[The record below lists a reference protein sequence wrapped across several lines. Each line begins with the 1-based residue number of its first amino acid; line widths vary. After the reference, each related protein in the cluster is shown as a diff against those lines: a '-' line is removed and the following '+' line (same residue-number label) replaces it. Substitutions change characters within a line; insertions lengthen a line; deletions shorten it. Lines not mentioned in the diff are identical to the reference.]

1 MRGNIMKTPILHVT
15 RAVLLGLIISA
26 PVTSIAQNL
35 TADQA
40 FQRGSSL
47 IKQSNLPQGLEWL
60 KNAASQGHAQAAFE
74 LGSLYE
80 TGLAVPKNYNQAKA
94 FYESAIIQGHRNAH
108 FNLALMLNSEQV
120 PFSNL
125 QQARNLMGVIAEQGD
140 VEAQF
145 VLATLMENTLRNV
158 GAEPSKAI
166 YWLEKAATQGH
177 RTAQY
182 KLGMYY
188 LKGQSIARSPQTAFG
203 WFNKSANQGVA
214 GAQFNLAMMYEKGDG
229 IAPNLKMALR
239 WYESASSLGNANA
252 QQNLGIKYLLGEQV
266 PAHTHKALDL
276 ITRAA
281 GSGLRNSQLLLGQ
294 LYQSGYD
301 GKIKVDLAKAE
312 QWYLSAAKQG
322 VADAQ
327 YQLALI
333 LLDKRNQAGNAN
345 FWIQQAASAGHQG
358 AIKLR
363 ADL

>member
-1 MRGNIMKTPILHVT
+1 MNKRIMNLT
-15 RAVLLGLIISA
+15 RAVLLGLVVSTPINIS
-26 PVTSIAQNL
+26 AQNL
-35 TADQA
+35 SADQA
-40 FQRGSSL
+40 FQQGSSL
-47 IKQSNLPQGLEWL
+47 IRQNNIHQGLNL
-60 KNAASQGHAQAAFE
+60 LRDAAAKGHPQAAFE

-80 TGLAVPKNYNQAKA
+80 SGLAVPKDYNQAKA

-108 FNLALMLNSEQV
+108 FNLALLLTNEQV

-125 QQARNLMGVIAEQGD
+125 QQARNIMEVIAQQGD

-158 GAEPSKAI
+158 GAQPAKAIHWLGQAANQGHSKA
-166 YWLEKAATQGH
+166 QF
-177 RTAQY
+177 

-188 LKGQSIARSPQTAFG
+188 LKGQSVARSPQTAFN
-203 WFNKSANQGVA
+203 WFNKAAQQGVA

-229 IAPNLKMALR
+229 IAPNLNTALR
-239 WYESASSLGNANA
+239 WYESAANLGNANA

-266 PAHTHKALDL
+266 PEHTHKALDL

-294 LYQSGYD
+294 LYQSGYE
-301 GKIKVDLAKAE
+301 GKIIVDMAKAE
-312 QWYLSAAKQG
+312 QWYLRAAKQG

-333 LLDKRNQAGNAN
+333 LRNKHNQAGAAN
-345 FWIQQAASAGHQG
+345 FWIQQAAAAGHQD
-358 AIKLR
+358 AIRLR

>member
-1 MRGNIMKTPILHVT
+1 MKTSILHIT
-15 RAVLLGLIISA
+15 RAVVLGLIISA
-26 PVTSIAQNL
+26 PATSIAQNL

-40 FQRGSSL
+40 FQRGSTL
-47 IKQSNLPQGLEWL
+47 IRQNNLPQGLEWL

-108 FNLALMLNSEQV
+108 FNLALLLNNEKI

-125 QQARNLMGVIAEQGD
+125 QQARNLMSVVAQKGD

-145 VLATLMENTLRNV
+145 VLATLLESTLRNV
-158 GAEPSKAI
+158 GPEPAQAVHWLNQAAAQGHSKA
-166 YWLEKAATQGH
+166 QF
-177 RTAQY
+177 

-188 LKGQSIARSPQTAFG
+188 LKGQSIARSPQTAFK
-203 WFNKSANQGVA
+203 WFNKAAQQGVA

-239 WYESASSLGNANA
+239 WYESASNLGNSNA

-301 GKIKVDLAKAE
+301 GKITVDMGKSE
-312 QWYLSAAKQG
+312 QWYLRAAKQG

-327 YQLALI
+327 YELALI
-333 LLDKRNQAGNAN
+333 LLEKRNQASNAQ
-345 FWIQQAASAGHQG
+345 FWIQQAAAAGHQG
-358 AIKLR
+358 AIRLR

>member
-1 MRGNIMKTPILHVT
+1 MKTPILHLA
-15 RAVLLGLIISA
+15 RAVILGLIISSPA
-26 PVTSIAQNL
+26 TSFAQNP

-40 FQRGSSL
+40 FQTGTSL
-47 IKQSNLPQGLEWL
+47 IRQNNIAQGLDWL
-60 KNAASQGHAQAAFE
+60 RNAASQGHAQAAFE

-94 FYESAIIQGHRNAH
+94 YYEKAIIQGHRNAH
-108 FNLALMLNSEQV
+108 FNLALLLNNEQA

-125 QQARNLMGVIAEQGD
+125 QQARNIMGVIAQQGD

-145 VLATLMENTLRNV
+145 VMATLMESRLHNV
-158 GAEPSKAI
+158 GAQPSQAIHWLNQAAAQGHSKAQ
-166 YWLEKAATQGH
+166 L
-177 RTAQY
+177 

-188 LKGQSIARSPQTAFG
+188 LKGQNIARSPQTAFN
-203 WFNKSANQGVA
+203 WFNKSAQQGVA

-239 WYESASSLGNANA
+239 WYESASNLGNANA

-301 GKIKVDLAKAE
+301 GKIIVDMAKAE
-312 QWYLSAAKQG
+312 QWYLRAAKQG

-333 LLDKRNQAGNAN
+333 LLEKRNQASNAH
-345 FWIQQAASAGHQG
+345 FWIQQAASSGHQG
-358 AIKLR
+358 AIKLN